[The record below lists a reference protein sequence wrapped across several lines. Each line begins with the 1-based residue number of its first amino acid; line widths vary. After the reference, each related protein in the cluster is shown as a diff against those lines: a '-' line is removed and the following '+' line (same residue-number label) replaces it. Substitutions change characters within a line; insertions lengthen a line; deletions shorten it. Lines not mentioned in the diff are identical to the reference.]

1 MGLDGSG
8 PEATTHSTASEHK
21 MDQKHEVEGMAMPD
35 MIVVVANQTRFRRH
49 VIEQRMWYPIS
60 LADDRLEALRW
71 IAIYNTS
78 PVHAITHLA
87 RILSIKPYRNSGK
100 YQINFVEPFQLMK
113 PVRLDSENI
122 ARLAGHRY
130 SWVQRLFEAKFISD
144 LKPWG
149 RTRQP
154 DLNLS
159 Y

>member
-1 MGLDGSG
+1 MN
-8 PEATTHSTASEHK
+8 
-21 MDQKHEVEGMAMPD
+21 QKHEAKAMTIPD
-35 MIVVVANQTRFRRH
+35 LIVVVANQIRFRRQ
-49 VIEQRMWYPIS
+49 VIEQRMWYPIR
-60 LADDRLEALRW
+60 LDDNRLGTLRL

-78 PVHAITHLA
+78 PVCAITHLA